1 MRRKINKK
9 ISYVRTY
16 LIKVEKMESRKVET
30 EGGVSAFLLPSSPTL
45 LLRKAKKGSHHDFLF
60 PICITYAL
68 C

>member
-1 MRRKINKK
+1 
-9 ISYVRTY
+9 
-16 LIKVEKMESRKVET
+16 MESRKVET